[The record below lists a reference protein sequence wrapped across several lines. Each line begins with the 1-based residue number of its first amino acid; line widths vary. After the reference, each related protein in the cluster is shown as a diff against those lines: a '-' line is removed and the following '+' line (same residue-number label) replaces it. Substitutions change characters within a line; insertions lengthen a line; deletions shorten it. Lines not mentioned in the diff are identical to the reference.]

1 MAISSYNTVTDNFA
15 TLTKIPDEN
24 NGLQKKSEKFCLS
37 VGNEEKYSITH
48 KDITNLIAGD
58 RQSFLKLTLWEFI
71 LDLFPMYHI
80 KEAKETIVEFVTK
93 TEDKVKRFERIK
105 SLAIPEEKWRFSTT
119 TEFTVDENKDIIV
132 SRVFKI
138 NINSKDNHN
147 NAEENTMRSVLSE
160 ERNYNNYKHDIH
172 FDEKAFQSGILK
184 MQFPNDN
191 EKLSVYL
198 KNKIPFENMTID
210 LSALEKD
217 VLVSLKQ
224 CYFKNMTFTGD
235 ISYENLNG
243 PVFENCFFEGCNF
256 ENVSLVGFDKV
267 TCESY
272 DVLCNVKPNNKIP
285 IYGMFKG
292 CFLYQ
297 CEMKDFKIE
306 TSKIYSINQDPQ
318 RGDKKVGAYLFMQS
332 FVYASNL
339 QDGVCKEASVIAS
352 SLLSCNIAKLNGVG
366 MDFIETS
373 FYRKTRGS
381 FRDSNNFYDC
391 DFRYVNMTCKRDG
404 IREDLRDYD
413 PRKYFGESENK
424 LNLDKNLLDVIHDD
438 IFQDMKTHYNINGDI
453 DKHINLNHCC
463 LYGACLGELTG
474 GNPLYDCAIDTYTT
488 RLSGNLAA
496 NTQVKIPVYMYHRG
510 AIAKNDILPFM
521 EKLTEID
528 SRIKDINEHS
538 DKLKNNYKKALANLK
553 CLLVQLH
560 DIMPGD
566 DVRNFELNGETI
578 KYIIDNFLYNTR
590 KDIDNEI
597 DVDKVNFMHKIYNNL
612 YWYRHYD
619 ENGNEKTYRTANP
632 NGNRFYFD
640 FAGLQVLY
648 YDYENKN
655 KPTKEKFLEKQ
666 NLFSTVKKFKAEEKI
681 KQEKYIEKPADVARE
696 IASFFDIE
704 KYVLG
709 VIDDYY
715 NYINEGFTYKMEDL
729 ANLSDARNAQV
740 KRKLDLGENILNLN
754 DNDKKGKDKIQNEI
768 DKIDKKIKK
777 INKTIR
783 VINNE
788 IEGFK
793 LNYEQGNRL
802 NDVILGISRWLK
814 ENQNMVEAIKGIFPE
829 VINKNIENIDK
840 TV

>member
-1 MAISSYNTVTDNFA
+1 MAISSYNTVTDNFS
-15 TLTKIPDEN
+15 TLTKMTDEN
-24 NGLQKKSEKFCLS
+24 NRLQKKSEKFCLS

-48 KDITNLIAGD
+48 KDITNLITGD

-105 SLAIPEEKWRFSTT
+105 YLAIPEEKWRFSAT

-138 NINSKDNHN
+138 NINSKDHHN
-147 NAEENTMRSVLSE
+147 EAEENKIHSVFSEVLSLDI
-160 ERNYNNYKHDIH
+160 YKHDIQ
-172 FDEKAFQSGILK
+172 FDEKALQSGILK

-210 LSALEKD
+210 LSALKKD

-224 CYFKNMTFTGD
+224 CHFKNMTFTGN

-243 PVFENCFFEGCNF
+243 PVFENCFFDSCNF

-272 DVLCNVKPNNKIP
+272 DVLCNVRPNNKIP

-297 CEMKDFKIE
+297 CEMKNFKIE

-318 RGDKKVGAYLFMQS
+318 KGGKKVGAYLFMQS
-332 FVYASNL
+332 FVYESNL
-339 QDGVCKEASVIAS
+339 QDGDCKEASVIAS
-352 SLLSCNIAKLNGVG
+352 GLLSCKIAKLNGAG

-373 FYRKTRGS
+373 FYRNTRDRFS
-381 FRDSNNFYDC
+381 NSNNFYDC
-391 DFRYVNMTCKRDG
+391 NFRDVNMTCKRDG

-413 PRKYFGESENK
+413 PRKYFGKSENK
-424 LNLDKNLLDVIHDD
+424 LNLDKHLLDVIQEN
-438 IFQDMKTHYNINGDI
+438 IFQNMKTHYNINDDI
-453 DKHINLNHCC
+453 DNHLELNNCC

-474 GNPLYDCAIDTYTT
+474 GNPLHDCAINLYT

-496 NTQVKIPVYMYHRG
+496 NTQVKIPVYMSYRG
-510 AIAKNDILPFM
+510 AIAENDILPFM
-521 EKLTEID
+521 KKLTNIY
-528 SRIKDINEHS
+528 SRIEDINEHS
-538 DKLKNNYKKALANLK
+538 DNLKNNYKKALADLQS
-553 CLLVQLH
+553 LLVNLH
-560 DIMPGD
+560 NIMPGD
-566 DVRNFELNGETI
+566 DVKDFQLNDETI
-578 KYIIDNFLYNTR
+578 KYIIDNVLYNR
-590 KDIDNEI
+590 KKDIASEI
-597 DVDKVNFMHKIYNNL
+597 DTNKVSFMQKIYNNL
-612 YWYRHYD
+612 DWYRRFD
-619 ENGNEKTYRTANP
+619 ENGKIKTYRSINP

-640 FAGLQVLY
+640 FNDLQFLY
-648 YDYENKN
+648 YDHERKN
-655 KPTKEKFLEKQ
+655 GHKVEDFVKMQNVFL
-666 NLFSTVKKFKAEEKI
+666 TVKNFKAEEKI
-681 KQEKYIEKPADVARE
+681 NQEQYTEKPADVARE

-704 KYVLG
+704 QYLLG

-715 NYINEGFTYKMEDL
+715 NYINEVFTYKMKDL
-729 ANLSDARNAQV
+729 ANLSDARNTQL
-740 KRKLDLGENILNLN
+740 KIKLDLDGKKINLN
-754 DNDKKGKDKIQNEI
+754 DNDIKGKGKIQNEI
-768 DKIDKKIKK
+768 EEIDEEIKK
-777 INKTIR
+777 IDEAIR
-783 VINNE
+783 VLNNE
-788 IEGFK
+788 IESFK
-793 LNYEQGNRL
+793 LNYEPGNIL
-802 NDVILGISRWLK
+802 NDVIIGISRWLK
-814 ENQNMVEAIKGIFPE
+814 ENKNMVEAIKGIFPE

>member
-1 MAISSYNTVTDNFA
+1 MAISSYNTVTDNFS
-15 TLTKIPDEN
+15 TLTKMTDEN
-24 NGLQKKSEKFCLS
+24 NRLQKKSEKFCLS

-48 KDITNLIAGD
+48 KDITNLITGD

-105 SLAIPEEKWRFSTT
+105 YLAIPEEKWRFSAT

-138 NINSKDNHN
+138 NINSKDHHN
-147 NAEENTMRSVLSE
+147 EAEENKIHSVFSEVLSLDI
-160 ERNYNNYKHDIH
+160 YKHDIQ
-172 FDEKAFQSGILK
+172 FDEKALQSGILK

-210 LSALEKD
+210 LSALKKD

-224 CYFKNMTFTGD
+224 CHFKNMTFTGN

-243 PVFENCFFEGCNF
+243 PVFENCFFDSCNF

-272 DVLCNVKPNNKIP
+272 DVLCNVRPNNKIP

-292 CFLYQ
+292 GFLYQ
-297 CEMKDFKIE
+297 CEMKNFKIE

-318 RGDKKVGAYLFMQS
+318 KGGKKVGAYLFMQS
-332 FVYASNL
+332 FVYESNL
-339 QDGVCKEASVIAS
+339 QDGDCKEASVIAS
-352 SLLSCNIAKLNGVG
+352 GLLSCKIAKLNGAG

-373 FYRKTRGS
+373 FYRNTRDRFS
-381 FRDSNNFYDC
+381 NSNNFYDC
-391 DFRYVNMTCKRDG
+391 NFRDVNMTCKRDG

-413 PRKYFGESENK
+413 PRKYFGKSENK
-424 LNLDKNLLDVIHDD
+424 LNLDKHLLDVIQEN
-438 IFQDMKTHYNINGDI
+438 IFQNMKTHYNINDDI
-453 DKHINLNHCC
+453 DNHLELNNCC

-474 GNPLYDCAIDTYTT
+474 GNPLHDCAINLYT

-496 NTQVKIPVYMYHRG
+496 NTQVKIPVYMSYRG
-510 AIAKNDILPFM
+510 AIAENDILPFM
-521 EKLTEID
+521 KKLTNIY
-528 SRIKDINEHS
+528 SRIEDINEHS
-538 DKLKNNYKKALANLK
+538 DNLKNNYKKALADLQS
-553 CLLVQLH
+553 LLVNLH
-560 DIMPGD
+560 NIMPGD
-566 DVRNFELNGETI
+566 DVKDFQLNDETI
-578 KYIIDNFLYNTR
+578 KYIIDNVLYNR
-590 KDIDNEI
+590 KKDIASEI
-597 DVDKVNFMHKIYNNL
+597 DTNKVNFMQKIYNNL
-612 YWYRHYD
+612 DWYRRFD
-619 ENGNEKTYRTANP
+619 ENGKIKTYRSINP

-640 FAGLQVLY
+640 FNDLQFLY
-648 YDYENKN
+648 YDHERKN
-655 KPTKEKFLEKQ
+655 GHKVEDFVKMQNVFL
-666 NLFSTVKKFKAEEKI
+666 TVKNFKAEEKI
-681 KQEKYIEKPADVARE
+681 NQEQYTEKPADVARE

-704 KYVLG
+704 QYLLG

-715 NYINEGFTYKMEDL
+715 NYINEVFTYKMKDL
-729 ANLSDARNAQV
+729 ANLSDARNTQL
-740 KRKLDLGENILNLN
+740 KIKLDLDGKKINLN
-754 DNDKKGKDKIQNEI
+754 DNDIKGKGKIQNEI
-768 DKIDKKIKK
+768 EEIDEEIKK
-777 INKTIR
+777 IDEAIR
-783 VINNE
+783 VLNNE
-788 IEGFK
+788 IESFK
-793 LNYEQGNRL
+793 LNYEPGNIL
-802 NDVILGISRWLK
+802 NDVITGISRWLK
-814 ENQNMVEAIKGIFPE
+814 ENKNMVEAIKGIFPE

>member
-105 SLAIPEEKWRFSTT
+105 YLAMPEEKWRFSTT

-160 ERNYNNYKHDIH
+160 ERNYNSYKHDIH

-198 KNKIPFENMTID
+198 KNKIPFENMIID
-210 LSALEKD
+210 LSVLKKD

-224 CYFKNMTFTGD
+224 CCFKNMTFTGN

-272 DVLCNVKPNNKIP
+272 DVLCKVRPNNKIP

-297 CEMKDFKIE
+297 CEMKNFKIE

-318 RGDKKVGAYLFMQS
+318 KGGKKVGAYLFMQS
-332 FVYASNL
+332 FVYESNL
-339 QDGVCKEASVIAS
+339 QDGDCKEASVIAS
-352 SLLSCNIAKLNGVG
+352 GLLSCKIAKLNGVG

-373 FYRKTRGS
+373 FYRKTRG
-381 FRDSNNFYDC
+381 RCRNSNNFYDC

-413 PRKYFGESENK
+413 PRKYFGKSENK
-424 LNLDKNLLDVIHDD
+424 LNLDKHLLDVIQEN
-438 IFQDMKTHYNINGDI
+438 IFQNMKTHYNINDDI
-453 DKHINLNHCC
+453 DNHLKLNNCC
-463 LYGACLGELTG
+463 LYAACLGELTG
-474 GNPLYDCAIDTYTT
+474 GNPLHDCEIDTYTT

-496 NTQVKIPVYMYHRG
+496 NTQVKIPVYMSYRG
-510 AIAKNDILPFM
+510 AIAENDILPFM
-521 EKLTEID
+521 KKLTEID

-538 DKLKNNYKKALANLK
+538 DNLKNNYKKALADLQS
-553 CLLVQLH
+553 LLVNLH
-560 DIMPGD
+560 NIMPGD
-566 DVRNFELNGETI
+566 DVKDFQLNDETI
-578 KYIIDNFLYNTR
+578 KYIIDNVLYNR
-590 KDIDNEI
+590 KKDIANEI
-597 DVDKVNFMHKIYNNL
+597 DIDKVNFMHNIYNNL
-612 YWYRHYD
+612 DWYRRYD
-619 ENGNEKTYRTANP
+619 ENGKIKTYRSINP

-640 FAGLQVLY
+640 FNDLQFLY
-648 YDYENKN
+648 YDHEKKN
-655 KPTKEKFLEKQ
+655 GPKVEDFVKMQNVFLTVKNFKAKEKI
-666 NLFSTVKKFKAEEKI
+666 N
-681 KQEKYIEKPADVARE
+681 QEKYIEKPANVAHE

-704 KYVLG
+704 QYLLG
-709 VIDDYY
+709 VIDRNN
-715 NYINEGFTYKMEDL
+715 NYINESFTYKLLDL
-729 ANLSDARNAQV
+729 ANLSGARNAQLE
-740 KRKLDLGENILNLN
+740 RKIYFDEKMLELN
-754 DNDKKGKDKIQNEI
+754 DNDEKGKVKIENDIKKI
-768 DKIDKKIKK
+768 DKIIEEIDNKILDLSSETERFK
-777 INKTIR
+777 INFQQENT
-783 VINNE
+783 
-788 IEGFK
+788 
-793 LNYEQGNRL
+793 L
-802 NDVILGISRWLK
+802 NDVVQGISRWLK
-814 ENQNMVEAIKGIFPE
+814 ENHLMVEAIK
-829 VINKNIENIDK
+829 K
-840 TV
+840 TDTE

>member
-105 SLAIPEEKWRFSTT
+105 YLAMPEEKWRFSTT

-160 ERNYNNYKHDIH
+160 ERNYNSYKHDIH

-210 LSALEKD
+210 LSALKKD

-224 CYFKNMTFTGD
+224 CHFKNMTFTGN

-243 PVFENCFFEGCNF
+243 PVFENCFFESCNF

-272 DVLCNVKPNNKIP
+272 DVLCNVRPNNKIP

-297 CEMKDFKIE
+297 CEMKNFKIE

-318 RGDKKVGAYLFMQS
+318 KGGKKVGAYLFMQS
-332 FVYASNL
+332 FVYESNL
-339 QDGVCKEASVIAS
+339 QDGDCKEASVIAS
-352 SLLSCNIAKLNGVG
+352 GLLSCKIAKLNGVG

-373 FYRKTRGS
+373 FYRKTRG
-381 FRDSNNFYDC
+381 RCRNSNNFYDC

-413 PRKYFGESENK
+413 PRKYFAKSENK
-424 LNLDKNLLDVIHDD
+424 LNLDKHLLDVIQEN
-438 IFQDMKTHYNINGDI
+438 IFQNMKTHYNINDDI
-453 DKHINLNHCC
+453 DNHLKLNNCC
-463 LYGACLGELTG
+463 LYAACLGELTG
-474 GNPLYDCAIDTYTT
+474 GNPLHDCEIDTYTT

-496 NTQVKIPVYMYHRG
+496 NTQVKIPVYMSYRG
-510 AIAKNDILPFM
+510 AIAENDILPFM
-521 EKLTEID
+521 KKLTEID

-538 DKLKNNYKKALANLK
+538 DNLKNNYKKALADLQS
-553 CLLVQLH
+553 LLVNLH
-560 DIMPGD
+560 NIMPGD
-566 DVRNFELNGETI
+566 DVKDFQLNDETI
-578 KYIIDNFLYNTR
+578 KYIIDNVLYNR
-590 KDIDNEI
+590 KKDIANEI
-597 DVDKVNFMHKIYNNL
+597 DIDKVNFMHNIYNNL
-612 YWYRHYD
+612 DWYRRYD
-619 ENGNEKTYRTANP
+619 ENGKIKTYRSINP

-640 FAGLQVLY
+640 FNDLQFLY
-648 YDYENKN
+648 YDHEKKN
-655 KPTKEKFLEKQ
+655 GPKVEDFVKMQNVFL
-666 NLFSTVKKFKAEEKI
+666 TVKNFKAEEKI
-681 KQEKYIEKPADVARE
+681 NQEKYTEKPADVARE

-704 KYVLG
+704 QYLLG
-709 VIDDYY
+709 VIDRNG
-715 NYINEGFTYKMEDL
+715 NYITENFTAKMKM
-729 ANLSDARNAQV
+729 LSKLTVERNAQLE
-740 KRKLDLGENILNLN
+740 RKIYFDEKMLELN
-754 DNDKKGKDKIQNEI
+754 DNDEKGKVKIENDIEKI
-768 DKIDKKIKK
+768 DKIIEEIDNKILDLSSETERFK
-777 INKTIR
+777 INFQQKNI
-783 VINNE
+783 
-788 IEGFK
+788 
-793 LNYEQGNRL
+793 L
-802 NDVILGISRWLK
+802 NDVVQGISRWLK
-814 ENQNMVEAIKGIFPE
+814 ENHLMVEAIK
-829 VINKNIENIDK
+829 K
-840 TV
+840 TDTE

>member
-1 MAISSYNTVTDNFA
+1 MIMAISSYNTVTDNFA

-105 SLAIPEEKWRFSTT
+105 YLAMPEEKWRFSTT

-160 ERNYNNYKHDIH
+160 ERNYNSYKHDIH

-198 KNKIPFENMTID
+198 KNKIPFENMIID
-210 LSALEKD
+210 LSVLKKD

-224 CYFKNMTFTGD
+224 CCFKNMTFTGN

-243 PVFENCFFEGCNF
+243 PVFENCFFESCNF

-272 DVLCNVKPNNKIP
+272 DVLCNVRPNNKIP

-297 CEMKDFKIE
+297 CEMKNFKIE

-318 RGDKKVGAYLFMQS
+318 KGGKKVGAYLFMQS
-332 FVYASNL
+332 FVYESNL
-339 QDGVCKEASVIAS
+339 QDGDCKEASVIAS
-352 SLLSCNIAKLNGVG
+352 GLLSCKIAKLNGVG

-373 FYRKTRGS
+373 FYRKTRG
-381 FRDSNNFYDC
+381 RCRNSNNFYDC
-391 DFRYVNMTCKRDG
+391 DFRYINMTCKRDG

-413 PRKYFGESENK
+413 PRKYFAKSENK
-424 LNLDKNLLDVIHDD
+424 LNLDKHLLDVIQEN
-438 IFQDMKTHYNINGDI
+438 IFQNMKTHYNINDDI
-453 DKHINLNHCC
+453 DNHLKLNNCC
-463 LYGACLGELTG
+463 LYAACLGELTG
-474 GNPLYDCAIDTYTT
+474 GNPLHDCEIDTYTT

-496 NTQVKIPVYMYHRG
+496 NTQVKIPVYMSYRG
-510 AIAKNDILPFM
+510 AIAENDILPFM
-521 EKLTEID
+521 KKLTEID

-538 DKLKNNYKKALANLK
+538 DNLKNNYKKALADLQS
-553 CLLVQLH
+553 LLVNLH
-560 DIMPGD
+560 NIMPGD
-566 DVRNFELNGETI
+566 DVKDFQLNDETI
-578 KYIIDNFLYNTR
+578 KYIIDNVLYNR
-590 KDIDNEI
+590 KKDIANEI
-597 DVDKVNFMHKIYNNL
+597 DIDKVNFMHNIYNNL
-612 YWYRHYD
+612 DWYRRYD
-619 ENGNEKTYRTANP
+619 ENGKIKTYRSINP

-640 FAGLQVLY
+640 FNDLQFLY
-648 YDYENKN
+648 YDHERKN
-655 KPTKEKFLEKQ
+655 GHKVEDFVKMQNVFL
-666 NLFSTVKKFKAEEKI
+666 TVKNFKAEEKI
-681 KQEKYIEKPADVARE
+681 NQEKYTEKPADVARE

-704 KYVLG
+704 QYLLG
-709 VIDDYY
+709 VIDRNG
-715 NYINEGFTYKMEDL
+715 NYITENFTAKMKM
-729 ANLSDARNAQV
+729 LSKLTVERNAQLE
-740 KRKLDLGENILNLN
+740 RKIYFDEKMLELN
-754 DNDKKGKDKIQNEI
+754 DNDEKGKVKIENDIEKI
-768 DKIDKKIKK
+768 DKIIEEIDNKILDLSSETERFK
-777 INKTIR
+777 INFQQKNI
-783 VINNE
+783 
-788 IEGFK
+788 
-793 LNYEQGNRL
+793 L
-802 NDVILGISRWLK
+802 NDVVQGISRWLK
-814 ENQNMVEAIKGIFPE
+814 ENHLMVEAIK
-829 VINKNIENIDK
+829 K
-840 TV
+840 TDTE

>member
-1 MAISSYNTVTDNFA
+1 MAISSYSTVTDKFA
-15 TLTKIPDEN
+15 NLTKMPDEN

-37 VGNEEKYSITH
+37 VGNKEKYSITH

-147 NAEENTMRSVLSE
+147 NAEENTMLSVLSE
-160 ERNYNNYKHDIH
+160 EHNYNSYKHDIH

-198 KNKIPFENMTID
+198 KNKIPFENMIID
-210 LSALEKD
+210 LSALKKD

-224 CYFKNMTFTGD
+224 CCFKKMTFTGN

-272 DVLCNVKPNNKIP
+272 DVLCKVKPNNKIP

-297 CEMKDFKIE
+297 CEMKNFKIE

-352 SLLSCNIAKLNGVG
+352 SLLSCNIAELNGVG

-373 FYRKTRGS
+373 FYRKTRGG

-424 LNLDKNLLDVIHDD
+424 LNLDKALLNFIHDD
-438 IFQDMKTHYNINGDI
+438 IFQNIKTHYNIKYDI

-474 GNPLYDCAIDTYTT
+474 GNPLYDCAIDIYTT

-496 NTQVKIPVYMYHRG
+496 NTQVKIPVYMYNKG
-510 AIAKNDILPFM
+510 AIAKNDMLPFM
-521 EKLTEID
+521 EKVTNIY
-528 SRIKDINEHS
+528 SRIEGIYEHS
-538 DKLKNNYKKALANLK
+538 NNMKNNYKKALADLRNL
-553 CLLVQLH
+553 LDNLH
-560 DIMPGD
+560 KIMPGD
-566 DVRNFELNGETI
+566 DVKYFQLNDETI
-578 KYIIDNFLYNTR
+578 KYIIDNVLYNR
-590 KDIDNEI
+590 KKDIASEI
-597 DVDKVNFMHKIYNNL
+597 DTDKVNFMQKIYNNL
-612 YWYRHYD
+612 DWYRHYD
-619 ENGNEKTYRTANP
+619 ENGKIKTYRSINP
-632 NGNRFYFD
+632 NGNRFHFD
-640 FAGLQVLY
+640 FNDLQFLY
-648 YDYENKN
+648 YDH
-655 KPTKEKFLEKQ
+655 EKTNGPKVEDFVKMQNVFL
-666 NLFSTVKKFKAEEKI
+666 TVKNFKAEEKI
-681 KQEKYIEKPADVARE
+681 NQEKYIEKPANVAHE

-704 KYVLG
+704 QYLLG
-709 VIDDYY
+709 VIDRNN
-715 NYINEGFTYKMEDL
+715 NYINENFTYKLQDL
-729 ANLSDARNAQV
+729 ANLSGARDAQLE
-740 KRKLDLGENILNLN
+740 RKVYFDIKMLNLN
-754 DNDKKGKDKIQNEI
+754 DNDEKEKVKIENDI
-768 DKIDKKIKK
+768 KKIDKKIEEIDNAIWDLSSETERFK
-777 INKTIR
+777 IKFQQ
-783 VINNE
+783 E
-788 IEGFK
+788 
-793 LNYEQGNRL
+793 NRL

-814 ENQNMVEAIKGIFPE
+814 ENQVMVETIK
-829 VINKNIENIDK
+829 KID
-840 TV
+840 TE

>member
-1 MAISSYNTVTDNFA
+1 M
-15 TLTKIPDEN
+15 
-24 NGLQKKSEKFCLS
+24 S

-48 KDITNLIAGD
+48 KDITNLITGD

-105 SLAIPEEKWRFSTT
+105 YLAIPEEKWRFSAT

-138 NINSKDNHN
+138 NINSKDHHN
-147 NAEENTMRSVLSE
+147 EAEENKIHSVFSEVLSLDI
-160 ERNYNNYKHDIH
+160 YKHDIQ
-172 FDEKAFQSGILK
+172 FDEKALQSGILK

-210 LSALEKD
+210 LSALKKD

-224 CYFKNMTFTGD
+224 CHFKNMTFTGN

-243 PVFENCFFEGCNF
+243 PVFENCFFDSCNF

-272 DVLCNVKPNNKIP
+272 DVLCNVRPNNKIP

-297 CEMKDFKIE
+297 CEMKNFKIE

-318 RGDKKVGAYLFMQS
+318 KGGKKVGAYLFMQS
-332 FVYASNL
+332 FVYESNL
-339 QDGVCKEASVIAS
+339 QDGDCKEASVIAS
-352 SLLSCNIAKLNGVG
+352 GLLSCKIAKLNGAG

-373 FYRKTRGS
+373 FYRNTRDRFS
-381 FRDSNNFYDC
+381 NSNNFYDC
-391 DFRYVNMTCKRDG
+391 NFRDVNMTCKRDG

-413 PRKYFGESENK
+413 PRKYFGKSENK
-424 LNLDKNLLDVIHDD
+424 LNLDKHLLDVIQEN
-438 IFQDMKTHYNINGDI
+438 IFQNMKTHYNINDDI
-453 DKHINLNHCC
+453 DNHLELNNCC

-474 GNPLYDCAIDTYTT
+474 GNPLHDCAINLYT

-496 NTQVKIPVYMYHRG
+496 NTQVKIPVYMSYRE
-510 AIAKNDILPFM
+510 AIAENDILPFM
-521 EKLTEID
+521 KKLTNIY
-528 SRIKDINEHS
+528 SRIEDINEHS
-538 DKLKNNYKKALANLK
+538 DNLKNNYKKALADLQS
-553 CLLVQLH
+553 LLVNLH
-560 DIMPGD
+560 NIMPGD
-566 DVRNFELNGETI
+566 DVKDFQLNDETI
-578 KYIIDNFLYNTR
+578 KYIIDNVLYNR
-590 KDIDNEI
+590 KKDIASEI
-597 DVDKVNFMHKIYNNL
+597 DTNKVNFMQKIYNNL
-612 YWYRHYD
+612 DWYRRFD
-619 ENGNEKTYRTANP
+619 ENGKIKTYRSINP

-640 FAGLQVLY
+640 FNDLQFLY
-648 YDYENKN
+648 YDHERKN
-655 KPTKEKFLEKQ
+655 GHKVEDFVKMQNVFL
-666 NLFSTVKKFKAEEKI
+666 TVKNFKAEEKI
-681 KQEKYIEKPADVARE
+681 NQEQYTEKPADVARE

-704 KYVLG
+704 QYLLG

-715 NYINEGFTYKMEDL
+715 NYINEVFTYKMKDL
-729 ANLSDARNAQV
+729 ANLSDARNTQL
-740 KRKLDLGENILNLN
+740 KIKLDLDGKKINLN
-754 DNDKKGKDKIQNEI
+754 DNDIKGKGKIQNEI
-768 DKIDKKIKK
+768 EEIDEEIKK
-777 INKTIR
+777 IDEAIR
-783 VINNE
+783 VLNNE
-788 IEGFK
+788 IESFK
-793 LNYEQGNRL
+793 LNYEPGNIL
-802 NDVILGISRWLK
+802 NDVITGISRWLK
-814 ENQNMVEAIKGIFPE
+814 ENKNMVEAIKGIFPE

>member
-1 MAISSYNTVTDNFA
+1 M
-15 TLTKIPDEN
+15 
-24 NGLQKKSEKFCLS
+24 S

-105 SLAIPEEKWRFSTT
+105 YLAMPEEKWRFSTT

-160 ERNYNNYKHDIH
+160 ERNYNSYKHDIH

-210 LSALEKD
+210 LSALKKD

-224 CYFKNMTFTGD
+224 CHFKNMTFTGN

-243 PVFENCFFEGCNF
+243 PVFENCFFESCNF

-272 DVLCNVKPNNKIP
+272 DVLCNVRPNNKIP

-297 CEMKDFKIE
+297 CEMKNFKIE

-318 RGDKKVGAYLFMQS
+318 KGGKKVGAYLFMQS
-332 FVYASNL
+332 FVYESNL
-339 QDGVCKEASVIAS
+339 QDGDCKEASVIAS
-352 SLLSCNIAKLNGVG
+352 GLLSCKIAKLNGVG

-373 FYRKTRGS
+373 FYRKTRG
-381 FRDSNNFYDC
+381 RCRNSNNFYDC

-413 PRKYFGESENK
+413 PRKYFAKSENK
-424 LNLDKNLLDVIHDD
+424 LNLDKHLLDVIQEN
-438 IFQDMKTHYNINGDI
+438 IFQNMKTHYNINDDI
-453 DKHINLNHCC
+453 DNHLKLNNCC
-463 LYGACLGELTG
+463 LYAACLGELTG
-474 GNPLYDCAIDTYTT
+474 GNPLHDCEIDTYTT

-496 NTQVKIPVYMYHRG
+496 NTQVKIPVYMSYRG
-510 AIAKNDILPFM
+510 AIAENDILPFM
-521 EKLTEID
+521 KKLTEID

-538 DKLKNNYKKALANLK
+538 DNLKNNYKKALADLQF
-553 CLLVQLH
+553 LLVNLH
-560 DIMPGD
+560 NIMPGD
-566 DVRNFELNGETI
+566 DVKDFQLNDETI
-578 KYIIDNFLYNTR
+578 KYIIDNVLYNR
-590 KDIDNEI
+590 KKDIANEI
-597 DVDKVNFMHKIYNNL
+597 DIDKVNFMHNIYNNL
-612 YWYRHYD
+612 DWYRRYD
-619 ENGNEKTYRTANP
+619 ENGKIKTYRSINP

-640 FAGLQVLY
+640 FNDLQFLY
-648 YDYENKN
+648 YDHEKKN
-655 KPTKEKFLEKQ
+655 GPKVEDFVKMQNVFL
-666 NLFSTVKKFKAEEKI
+666 TVKNFKAEEKI
-681 KQEKYIEKPADVARE
+681 NQEKYTEKPADVARE

-704 KYVLG
+704 QYLLG
-709 VIDDYY
+709 VIDRNG
-715 NYINEGFTYKMEDL
+715 NYITENFTAKMKM
-729 ANLSDARNAQV
+729 LSKLTVERNAQLE
-740 KRKLDLGENILNLN
+740 RKIYFDEKMLELN
-754 DNDKKGKDKIQNEI
+754 DNDEKGKVKIENDIEKI
-768 DKIDKKIKK
+768 DKIIEEIDNKILDLSSETERFK
-777 INKTIR
+777 INFQQKNI
-783 VINNE
+783 
-788 IEGFK
+788 
-793 LNYEQGNRL
+793 L
-802 NDVILGISRWLK
+802 NDVVQGISRWLK
-814 ENQNMVEAIKGIFPE
+814 ENHLMVEAIK
-829 VINKNIENIDK
+829 K
-840 TV
+840 TDTE

>member
-1 MAISSYNTVTDNFA
+1 M
-15 TLTKIPDEN
+15 
-24 NGLQKKSEKFCLS
+24 S

-80 KEAKETIVEFVTK
+80 KEAKERIVEFVTK
-93 TEDKVKRFERIK
+93 TEDKVKRFEIIK

-160 ERNYNNYKHDIH
+160 ERNYNIYKHDIH

-297 CEMKDFKIE
+297 CKMKNFKIE
-306 TSKIYSINQDPQ
+306 TSKIYSIDQDPQ

-352 SLLSCNIAKLNGVG
+352 SLLSCNIAKLDGFG

-381 FRDSNNFYDC
+381 FRDSNNFFDC
-391 DFRYVNMTCKRDG
+391 NFRYINMTCKRDG

-438 IFQDMKTHYNINGDI
+438 IFKDMKTHYNINDDI
-453 DKHINLNHCC
+453 DKHINFNHCC

-474 GNPLYDCAIDTYTT
+474 GNPLYDCAIDTHTT

-496 NTQVKIPVYMYHRG
+496 NTQVKIPVYMCHRG
-510 AIAKNDILPFM
+510 AIAEKDILPFM

-590 KDIDNEI
+590 KDIDNAI

-612 YWYRHYD
+612 YWYRHFD

-655 KPTKEKFLEKQ
+655 KPTKERFLEKQ
-666 NLFSTVKKFKAEEKI
+666 NLFSTVKNFKAEEKI
-681 KQEKYIEKPADVARE
+681 NQEKYIEKPADVARE
-696 IASFFDIE
+696 IASFTNIE
-704 KYVLG
+704 QYVLG
-709 VIDDYY
+709 VIEDYN

-740 KRKLDLGENILNLN
+740 KRKLYLGEKILNLN
-754 DNDKKGKDKIQNEI
+754 DDDKKGKDKIQNEI
-768 DKIDKKIKK
+768 GEIDKKIKE

-783 VINNE
+783 VLNNE

-802 NDVILGISRWLK
+802 NDVILGMSRWLK
-814 ENQNMVEAIKGIFPE
+814 ENQNMVEAIK
-829 VINKNIENIDK
+829 KID
-840 TV
+840 TE

>member
-105 SLAIPEEKWRFSTT
+105 YLAMPEEKWRFSTT

-160 ERNYNNYKHDIH
+160 ERNYNSYKHDIH

-210 LSALEKD
+210 LSALKKD

-224 CYFKNMTFTGD
+224 CHFKNMTFTGN

-243 PVFENCFFEGCNF
+243 PVFENCFFESCNF

-272 DVLCNVKPNNKIP
+272 DVLCNVRPNNKIP

-297 CEMKDFKIE
+297 CEMKNFKIE

-318 RGDKKVGAYLFMQS
+318 KGGKKVGAYLFMQS
-332 FVYASNL
+332 FVYESNL
-339 QDGVCKEASVIAS
+339 QDGDCKEASVIAS
-352 SLLSCNIAKLNGVG
+352 GLLSCKIAKLNGVG

-373 FYRKTRGS
+373 FYRKTRG
-381 FRDSNNFYDC
+381 RCRNSNNFYDC

-413 PRKYFGESENK
+413 PRKYFAKSENK
-424 LNLDKNLLDVIHDD
+424 LNLDKHLLDVIQEN
-438 IFQDMKTHYNINGDI
+438 IFQNMKTHYNINDDI
-453 DKHINLNHCC
+453 DNHLKLNNCC
-463 LYGACLGELTG
+463 LYAACLGELTG
-474 GNPLYDCAIDTYTT
+474 GNPLHDCEIDTYTT

-496 NTQVKIPVYMYHRG
+496 NTQVKIPVYMSYRG
-510 AIAKNDILPFM
+510 AIAENDILPFM
-521 EKLTEID
+521 KKLTEID

-538 DKLKNNYKKALANLK
+538 DNLKNNYKKALADLQF
-553 CLLVQLH
+553 LLVNLH
-560 DIMPGD
+560 NIMPGD
-566 DVRNFELNGETI
+566 DVKDFQLNDETI
-578 KYIIDNFLYNTR
+578 KYIIDNVLYNR
-590 KDIDNEI
+590 KKDIANEI
-597 DVDKVNFMHKIYNNL
+597 DIDKVNFMHNIYNNL
-612 YWYRHYD
+612 DWYRRYD
-619 ENGNEKTYRTANP
+619 ENGKIKTYRSINP

-640 FAGLQVLY
+640 FNDLQFLY
-648 YDYENKN
+648 YDHEKKN
-655 KPTKEKFLEKQ
+655 GPKVEDFVKMQNVFL
-666 NLFSTVKKFKAEEKI
+666 TVKNFKAEEKI
-681 KQEKYIEKPADVARE
+681 NQEKYTEKPADVARE

-704 KYVLG
+704 QYLLG
-709 VIDDYY
+709 GIDRNG
-715 NYINEGFTYKMEDL
+715 NYITENFTAKMKM
-729 ANLSDARNAQV
+729 LSKLTVERNAQLE
-740 KRKLDLGENILNLN
+740 RKIYFDEKMLELN
-754 DNDKKGKDKIQNEI
+754 DNDEKGKVKIENDIEKI
-768 DKIDKKIKK
+768 DKIIEEIDNKILDLSSETERFK
-777 INKTIR
+777 INFQQKNI
-783 VINNE
+783 
-788 IEGFK
+788 
-793 LNYEQGNRL
+793 L
-802 NDVILGISRWLK
+802 NDVVQGISRWLK
-814 ENQNMVEAIKGIFPE
+814 ENHLMVEAIK
-829 VINKNIENIDK
+829 K
-840 TV
+840 TDTE

>member
-1 MAISSYNTVTDNFA
+1 M
-15 TLTKIPDEN
+15 
-24 NGLQKKSEKFCLS
+24 S

-105 SLAIPEEKWRFSTT
+105 YLAMPEEKWRFSTT

-160 ERNYNNYKHDIH
+160 ERNYNSYKHDIH

-198 KNKIPFENMTID
+198 KNKIPFENMIID
-210 LSALEKD
+210 LSVLKKD

-224 CYFKNMTFTGD
+224 CCFKNMTFTGN

-272 DVLCNVKPNNKIP
+272 DVLCKVRPNNKIP

-297 CEMKDFKIE
+297 CEMKNFKIE

-318 RGDKKVGAYLFMQS
+318 KGGKKVGAYLFMQS
-332 FVYASNL
+332 FVYESNL
-339 QDGVCKEASVIAS
+339 QDGDCKEASVIAS
-352 SLLSCNIAKLNGVG
+352 GLLSCKIAKLNGVG

-373 FYRKTRGS
+373 FYRKTRG
-381 FRDSNNFYDC
+381 RCRNSNNFYDC

-413 PRKYFGESENK
+413 PRKYFGKSENK
-424 LNLDKNLLDVIHDD
+424 LNLDKHLLDVIQEN
-438 IFQDMKTHYNINGDI
+438 IFQNMKTHYNINDDI
-453 DKHINLNHCC
+453 DNHLKLNNCC
-463 LYGACLGELTG
+463 LYAACLGELTG
-474 GNPLYDCAIDTYTT
+474 GNPLHDCEIDTYTT

-496 NTQVKIPVYMYHRG
+496 NTQVKIPVYMSYRG
-510 AIAKNDILPFM
+510 AIAENDILPFM
-521 EKLTEID
+521 KKLTEID

-538 DKLKNNYKKALANLK
+538 DNLKNNYKKELADLQS
-553 CLLVQLH
+553 LLVNLH
-560 DIMPGD
+560 NIMPGD
-566 DVRNFELNGETI
+566 DVKDFQLNDETI
-578 KYIIDNFLYNTR
+578 KYIIDNVLYNR
-590 KDIDNEI
+590 KKDIANEI
-597 DVDKVNFMHKIYNNL
+597 DIDKVNFMHNIYNNL
-612 YWYRHYD
+612 DWYRRYD
-619 ENGNEKTYRTANP
+619 ENGKIKTYRSINP

-640 FAGLQVLY
+640 FNDLQFLY
-648 YDYENKN
+648 YDHEKKN
-655 KPTKEKFLEKQ
+655 GPKVEDFVKMQNVFLTVKNFKAKEKI
-666 NLFSTVKKFKAEEKI
+666 N
-681 KQEKYIEKPADVARE
+681 QEKYIEKPANVAHE

-704 KYVLG
+704 QYLLG
-709 VIDDYY
+709 VIDRNN
-715 NYINEGFTYKMEDL
+715 NYINESFTYKLLDL
-729 ANLSDARNAQV
+729 ANLSGARNAQLE
-740 KRKLDLGENILNLN
+740 RKIYFDEKMLELN
-754 DNDKKGKDKIQNEI
+754 DNDEKGKVKIENDIKKI
-768 DKIDKKIKK
+768 DKIIEEIDNKILDLSSETERFK
-777 INKTIR
+777 INFQQENT
-783 VINNE
+783 
-788 IEGFK
+788 
-793 LNYEQGNRL
+793 L
-802 NDVILGISRWLK
+802 NDVVQGISRWLK
-814 ENQNMVEAIKGIFPE
+814 ENHLMVEAIK
-829 VINKNIENIDK
+829 K
-840 TV
+840 TDTE

>member
-1 MAISSYNTVTDNFA
+1 M
-15 TLTKIPDEN
+15 
-24 NGLQKKSEKFCLS
+24 S

-80 KEAKETIVEFVTK
+80 KEAKETIAEFVTK

-105 SLAIPEEKWRFSTT
+105 YLAIPEEKWRFSTT

-138 NINSKDNHN
+138 NVNSKDNHN

-160 ERNYNNYKHDIH
+160 ERNYNSYKHDIH

-198 KNKIPFENMTID
+198 KNKIPFENMIID
-210 LSALEKD
+210 LSALKKD

-224 CYFKNMTFTGD
+224 CCFKKMTFTGN

-297 CEMKDFKIE
+297 CEMKNFKIE

-373 FYRKTRGS
+373 FYRKTRGG

-424 LNLDKNLLDVIHDD
+424 NKLNLDKALLNFIHDD
-438 IFQDMKTHYNINGDI
+438 IFQNIKTHYNIKDDI
-453 DKHINLNHCC
+453 DKHLNLNHCC
-463 LYGACLGELTG
+463 LYAACLGELTG
-474 GNPLYDCAIDTYTT
+474 GNPLYNCAIDTHTT
-488 RLSGNLAA
+488 ILSGNLAA
-496 NTQVKIPVYMYHRG
+496 NTQVKIPVYMYNKG
-510 AIAKNDILPFM
+510 AIAENDILPFM
-521 EKLTEID
+521 KNVTNIY
-528 SRIKDINEHS
+528 SRIEGINEHS
-538 DKLKNNYKKALANLK
+538 NNIKNNYKKALADLRNL
-553 CLLVQLH
+553 LDNLH
-560 DIMPGD
+560 KIMPGD
-566 DVRNFELNGETI
+566 DVKDFQLNDETI
-578 KYIIDNFLYNTR
+578 KYIIDNVLYNR
-590 KDIDNEI
+590 KKDIASEI
-597 DVDKVNFMHKIYNNL
+597 DTDKVNFMQKIYNNL
-612 YWYRHYD
+612 DWYRRYD
-619 ENGNEKTYRTANP
+619 ENGKIKTYRSINP

-640 FAGLQVLY
+640 FNDLQFLY
-648 YDYENKN
+648 YDHEKKN
-655 KPTKEKFLEKQ
+655 GPKLEDFVKMQNVFL
-666 NLFSTVKKFKAEEKI
+666 TVKNFKAEEKI
-681 KQEKYIEKPADVARE
+681 NQEKYIEKPANVAHE

-704 KYVLG
+704 QYLLG
-709 VIDDYY
+709 GIDRNN
-715 NYINEGFTYKMEDL
+715 NYINENFTYKLLDL
-729 ANLSDARNAQV
+729 ANLSGARDAQLE
-740 KRKLDLGENILNLN
+740 RKVYFDIKMLKLN
-754 DNDKKGKDKIQNEI
+754 DNDEKEKVKIGNDI
-768 DKIDKKIKK
+768 KKIDKKIKEIDNAIWDLSSETERFK
-777 INKTIR
+777 IKFQQ
-783 VINNE
+783 E
-788 IEGFK
+788 
-793 LNYEQGNRL
+793 NRL

-814 ENQNMVEAIKGIFPE
+814 ENQVMVETIK
-829 VINKNIENIDK
+829 KID
-840 TV
+840 TE

>member
-1 MAISSYNTVTDNFA
+1 MIMAISSYNTVTDNFA

-105 SLAIPEEKWRFSTT
+105 YLAMPEEKWRFSTT

-160 ERNYNNYKHDIH
+160 ERNYNSYKHDIH

-198 KNKIPFENMTID
+198 KNKIPFENMIID
-210 LSALEKD
+210 LSVLKKD

-224 CYFKNMTFTGD
+224 CCFKNMTFTGN

-243 PVFENCFFEGCNF
+243 PVFENCFFESCNF

-272 DVLCNVKPNNKIP
+272 DVLCNVRPNNKIP

-297 CEMKDFKIE
+297 CEMKNFKIE

-318 RGDKKVGAYLFMQS
+318 KGGKKVGAYLFMQS
-332 FVYASNL
+332 FVYESNL
-339 QDGVCKEASVIAS
+339 QDGDCKEASVIAS
-352 SLLSCNIAKLNGVG
+352 GLLSCKIAKLNGVG

-373 FYRKTRGS
+373 FYRKTRG
-381 FRDSNNFYDC
+381 RCRNSNNFYDC
-391 DFRYVNMTCKRDG
+391 DFRYINMTCKRDG

-413 PRKYFGESENK
+413 PRKYFAKSENK
-424 LNLDKNLLDVIHDD
+424 LNLDKHLLDVIQEN
-438 IFQDMKTHYNINGDI
+438 IFQNMKTHYNINNDI
-453 DKHINLNHCC
+453 DNHLKLNNCC
-463 LYGACLGELTG
+463 LYAACLGELTG
-474 GNPLYDCAIDTYTT
+474 GNPLHDCEIDTYTT

-496 NTQVKIPVYMYHRG
+496 NTQVKIPVYMSYRG
-510 AIAKNDILPFM
+510 AIAENDILPFM
-521 EKLTEID
+521 KKLTEID

-538 DKLKNNYKKALANLK
+538 DNLKNNYKKALADLQS
-553 CLLVQLH
+553 LLVNLH
-560 DIMPGD
+560 NIMPGD
-566 DVRNFELNGETI
+566 DVKDFQLNDETI
-578 KYIIDNFLYNTR
+578 KYIIDNVLYNR
-590 KDIDNEI
+590 KKDIANEI
-597 DVDKVNFMHKIYNNL
+597 DIDKVNFMHNIYNNL
-612 YWYRHYD
+612 DWYRRYD
-619 ENGNEKTYRTANP
+619 ENGKIKTYRSINP

-640 FAGLQVLY
+640 FNDLQFLY
-648 YDYENKN
+648 YDHEKKN
-655 KPTKEKFLEKQ
+655 GPKVEDFVKMQNVFL
-666 NLFSTVKKFKAEEKI
+666 TVKNFKAEEKI
-681 KQEKYIEKPADVARE
+681 NQEKYTEKPADVARE

-704 KYVLG
+704 QYLLG
-709 VIDDYY
+709 VIDRNG
-715 NYINEGFTYKMEDL
+715 NYITENFTAKMKM
-729 ANLSDARNAQV
+729 LSKLTVERNAQLE
-740 KRKLDLGENILNLN
+740 RKIYFDEKMLELN
-754 DNDKKGKDKIQNEI
+754 DNDEKGKVKIENDIEKI
-768 DKIDKKIKK
+768 DKIIEEIDNKILDLSSETERFK
-777 INKTIR
+777 INFQQKNI
-783 VINNE
+783 
-788 IEGFK
+788 
-793 LNYEQGNRL
+793 L
-802 NDVILGISRWLK
+802 NDVVQGISRWLK
-814 ENQNMVEAIKGIFPE
+814 ENHLMVEAIK
-829 VINKNIENIDK
+829 K
-840 TV
+840 TDTE

>member
-1 MAISSYNTVTDNFA
+1 M
-15 TLTKIPDEN
+15 
-24 NGLQKKSEKFCLS
+24 S

-48 KDITNLIAGD
+48 KDITNLITGD

-105 SLAIPEEKWRFSTT
+105 YLAIPEEKWRFSAT

-138 NINSKDNHN
+138 NINSKDHHN
-147 NAEENTMRSVLSE
+147 EAEENKIHSVFSEVLSLDI
-160 ERNYNNYKHDIH
+160 YKHDIQ
-172 FDEKAFQSGILK
+172 FDEKALQSGILK

-210 LSALEKD
+210 LSALKKD

-224 CYFKNMTFTGD
+224 CHFKNMTFTGN

-243 PVFENCFFEGCNF
+243 PVFENCFFDSCNF

-272 DVLCNVKPNNKIP
+272 DVLCNVRPNNKIP

-297 CEMKDFKIE
+297 CEMKNFKIE

-318 RGDKKVGAYLFMQS
+318 KGGKKVGAYLFMQS
-332 FVYASNL
+332 FVYESNL
-339 QDGVCKEASVIAS
+339 QDGDCKEASVIAS
-352 SLLSCNIAKLNGVG
+352 GLLSCKIAKLNGAG

-373 FYRKTRGS
+373 FYRNTRDRFS
-381 FRDSNNFYDC
+381 NSNNFYDC
-391 DFRYVNMTCKRDG
+391 NFRDVNMTCKRDG

-413 PRKYFGESENK
+413 PRKYFGKSENK
-424 LNLDKNLLDVIHDD
+424 LNLDKHLLDVIQEN
-438 IFQDMKTHYNINGDI
+438 IFQNMKTHYNINDDI
-453 DKHINLNHCC
+453 DNHLELNNCC

-474 GNPLYDCAIDTYTT
+474 GNPLHDCAINLYT

-496 NTQVKIPVYMYHRG
+496 NTQVKIPVYMSYRG
-510 AIAKNDILPFM
+510 AIAENDILPFM
-521 EKLTEID
+521 KKLTNIY
-528 SRIKDINEHS
+528 SRIEDINEHS
-538 DKLKNNYKKALANLK
+538 DNLKNNYKKALADLQS
-553 CLLVQLH
+553 LLVNLH
-560 DIMPGD
+560 NIMPGD
-566 DVRNFELNGETI
+566 DVKDFQLNDETI
-578 KYIIDNFLYNTR
+578 KYIIDNVLYNR
-590 KDIDNEI
+590 KKDIASEI
-597 DVDKVNFMHKIYNNL
+597 DTNKVNFMQKIYNNL
-612 YWYRHYD
+612 DWYRRFD
-619 ENGNEKTYRTANP
+619 ENGKIKTYRSINP

-640 FAGLQVLY
+640 FNDLQFLY
-648 YDYENKN
+648 YDHERKN
-655 KPTKEKFLEKQ
+655 GHKVEDFVKMQNVFL
-666 NLFSTVKKFKAEEKI
+666 TVKNFKAEEKI
-681 KQEKYIEKPADVARE
+681 NQEQYTEKPADVARE

-704 KYVLG
+704 QYLLG

-715 NYINEGFTYKMEDL
+715 NYINEVFTYKMKDL
-729 ANLSDARNAQV
+729 ANLSDARNTQL
-740 KRKLDLGENILNLN
+740 KIKLDLDGKKINLN
-754 DNDKKGKDKIQNEI
+754 DNDIKGKGKIQNEI
-768 DKIDKKIKK
+768 EEIDEEIKK
-777 INKTIR
+777 IDEAIR
-783 VINNE
+783 VLNNE
-788 IEGFK
+788 IESFK
-793 LNYEQGNRL
+793 LNYEPGNIL
-802 NDVILGISRWLK
+802 NDVIIGISRWLK
-814 ENQNMVEAIKGIFPE
+814 ENKNMVEAIKGIFPE

>member
-1 MAISSYNTVTDNFA
+1 MAISSYNTVTDNFS
-15 TLTKIPDEN
+15 TLTKMTDEN
-24 NGLQKKSEKFCLS
+24 NRLQKKSEKFCLS

-48 KDITNLIAGD
+48 KDITNLITGD

-105 SLAIPEEKWRFSTT
+105 YLAIPEEKWRFSAT

-138 NINSKDNHN
+138 NINSKDHHN
-147 NAEENTMRSVLSE
+147 EAEENKIHSVFSEVLSLDI
-160 ERNYNNYKHDIH
+160 YKHDIQ
-172 FDEKAFQSGILK
+172 FDEKALQSGILK

-210 LSALEKD
+210 LSALKKD

-224 CYFKNMTFTGD
+224 CHFKNMTFTGN

-243 PVFENCFFEGCNF
+243 PVFENCFFDSCNF

-272 DVLCNVKPNNKIP
+272 DVLCNVRPNNKIP

-297 CEMKDFKIE
+297 CEMKNFKIE

-318 RGDKKVGAYLFMQS
+318 KGGKKVGAYLFMQS
-332 FVYASNL
+332 FVYESNL
-339 QDGVCKEASVIAS
+339 QDGDCKEASVITS
-352 SLLSCNIAKLNGVG
+352 GLLSCKIAKLNGAG

-373 FYRKTRGS
+373 FYRNTRDRFS
-381 FRDSNNFYDC
+381 NSNNFYDC
-391 DFRYVNMTCKRDG
+391 NFRDVNMTCKRDG

-413 PRKYFGESENK
+413 PRKYFGKSENK
-424 LNLDKNLLDVIHDD
+424 LNLDKHLLDVIQEN
-438 IFQDMKTHYNINGDI
+438 IFQNMKTHYNINDDI
-453 DKHINLNHCC
+453 DNHLELNNCC

-474 GNPLYDCAIDTYTT
+474 GNPLHDCAINLYT

-496 NTQVKIPVYMYHRG
+496 NTQVKIPVYMSYRG
-510 AIAKNDILPFM
+510 AIAENDILPFM
-521 EKLTEID
+521 KKLTNIY
-528 SRIKDINEHS
+528 SRIEDINEHS
-538 DKLKNNYKKALANLK
+538 DNLKNNYKKALADLQS
-553 CLLVQLH
+553 LLVNLH
-560 DIMPGD
+560 NIMPGD
-566 DVRNFELNGETI
+566 DVKDFQLNDETI
-578 KYIIDNFLYNTR
+578 KYIIDNVLYNR
-590 KDIDNEI
+590 KKDIASEI
-597 DVDKVNFMHKIYNNL
+597 DTNKVNFMQKIYNNL
-612 YWYRHYD
+612 DWYRRFD
-619 ENGNEKTYRTANP
+619 ENGKIKTYRSINP

-640 FAGLQVLY
+640 FNDLQFLY
-648 YDYENKN
+648 YDHERKN
-655 KPTKEKFLEKQ
+655 GHKVEDFVKMQNVFL
-666 NLFSTVKKFKAEEKI
+666 TVKNFKAEEKI
-681 KQEKYIEKPADVARE
+681 NQEQYTEKPADVARE

-704 KYVLG
+704 QYLLG

-715 NYINEGFTYKMEDL
+715 NYINEVFTYKMKDL
-729 ANLSDARNAQV
+729 ANLSDARNTQL
-740 KRKLDLGENILNLN
+740 KIKLDLDGKKINLN
-754 DNDKKGKDKIQNEI
+754 DNDIKGKGKIQNEREEI
-768 DKIDKKIKK
+768 DEEIKK
-777 INKTIR
+777 IDEAIR
-783 VINNE
+783 VLNNE
-788 IEGFK
+788 IESFK
-793 LNYEQGNRL
+793 LNYEPGNIL
-802 NDVILGISRWLK
+802 NDVITGISRWLK
-814 ENQNMVEAIKGIFPE
+814 ENKNMVEAIKGIFPE

>member
-1 MAISSYNTVTDNFA
+1 M
-15 TLTKIPDEN
+15 
-24 NGLQKKSEKFCLS
+24 S

-105 SLAIPEEKWRFSTT
+105 YLAMPEEKWRFSTT

-147 NAEENTMRSVLSE
+147 NDEENTMRSVLSE
-160 ERNYNNYKHDIH
+160 ERNYNSYKHDIH

-198 KNKIPFENMTID
+198 KNKIPFENMIID
-210 LSALEKD
+210 LSVLKKD

-224 CYFKNMTFTGD
+224 CCFKNMTFTGN

-272 DVLCNVKPNNKIP
+272 DVLCKVRPNNKIP

-297 CEMKDFKIE
+297 CEMKNFKIE

-318 RGDKKVGAYLFMQS
+318 KGGKKVGAYLFMQS
-332 FVYASNL
+332 FVYESNL
-339 QDGVCKEASVIAS
+339 QDGDCKEASVIAS
-352 SLLSCNIAKLNGVG
+352 GLLSCKIAKLNGVG

-373 FYRKTRGS
+373 FYRKTRG
-381 FRDSNNFYDC
+381 RCRNSNNFYDC

-413 PRKYFGESENK
+413 PRKYFAKSENK
-424 LNLDKNLLDVIHDD
+424 LNLDKHLLDVIQEN
-438 IFQDMKTHYNINGDI
+438 IFQNMKTHYNINDDI
-453 DKHINLNHCC
+453 DNHLKLNNCC
-463 LYGACLGELTG
+463 LYAACLGELTG
-474 GNPLYDCAIDTYTT
+474 GNPLHDCEIDTYTT

-496 NTQVKIPVYMYHRG
+496 NTQVKIPVYMSYRG
-510 AIAKNDILPFM
+510 AIAENDILPFM
-521 EKLTEID
+521 KKLTEID

-538 DKLKNNYKKALANLK
+538 DNLKNNYKKALADLQS
-553 CLLVQLH
+553 LLVNLH
-560 DIMPGD
+560 NIMPGD
-566 DVRNFELNGETI
+566 DVKDFQLNDETI
-578 KYIIDNFLYNTR
+578 KYIIDNVLYNR
-590 KDIDNEI
+590 KKDIANEI
-597 DVDKVNFMHKIYNNL
+597 DIDKVNFMHNIYNNL
-612 YWYRHYD
+612 DWYRRYD
-619 ENGNEKTYRTANP
+619 ENGKIKTYRSINP

-640 FAGLQVLY
+640 FNDLQFLY
-648 YDYENKN
+648 YDHEKKN
-655 KPTKEKFLEKQ
+655 GPKVEDFVKMQNVFL
-666 NLFSTVKKFKAEEKI
+666 TVKNFKAEEKI
-681 KQEKYIEKPADVARE
+681 NQEKYIEKPANVAHE

-704 KYVLG
+704 QYLLG
-709 VIDDYY
+709 VIDRNN
-715 NYINEGFTYKMEDL
+715 NYINESFTYKLLDL
-729 ANLSDARNAQV
+729 ANLSGARNAQLE
-740 KRKLDLGENILNLN
+740 RKIYFDEKMLELN
-754 DNDKKGKDKIQNEI
+754 DNDEKGKVKIENDIKKI
-768 DKIDKKIKK
+768 DKIIEEIDNKILDLSSETERFK
-777 INKTIR
+777 INFQQENT
-783 VINNE
+783 
-788 IEGFK
+788 
-793 LNYEQGNRL
+793 L
-802 NDVILGISRWLK
+802 NDVVQGISRWLK
-814 ENQNMVEAIKGIFPE
+814 ENHLMVEAIK
-829 VINKNIENIDK
+829 KID
-840 TV
+840 TE

>member
-1 MAISSYNTVTDNFA
+1 MAISSYNTVTDNFS
-15 TLTKIPDEN
+15 TLTKMTDEN
-24 NGLQKKSEKFCLS
+24 NRLQKKSEKFCLS

-48 KDITNLIAGD
+48 KDITNLITGD

-105 SLAIPEEKWRFSTT
+105 YLAIPEEKWRFSAT

-138 NINSKDNHN
+138 NINSKDHHN
-147 NAEENTMRSVLSE
+147 EAEENKIHSVFSEVLSLDI
-160 ERNYNNYKHDIH
+160 YKHDIQ
-172 FDEKAFQSGILK
+172 FDEKALQSGILK

-210 LSALEKD
+210 LSALKKD

-224 CYFKNMTFTGD
+224 CHFKNMTFTGN

-243 PVFENCFFEGCNF
+243 PVFENCFFDSCNF

-272 DVLCNVKPNNKIP
+272 DVLCNVRPNNKIP

-297 CEMKDFKIE
+297 CEMKNFKIE

-318 RGDKKVGAYLFMQS
+318 KGGKKVGAYLFMQS
-332 FVYASNL
+332 FVYESNL
-339 QDGVCKEASVIAS
+339 QDGDCKEASVIAS
-352 SLLSCNIAKLNGVG
+352 GLLSCKIAKLNGAG

-373 FYRKTRGS
+373 FYRNTRDRFS
-381 FRDSNNFYDC
+381 NSNNFYDC
-391 DFRYVNMTCKRDG
+391 NFRDVNMTCKRDG

-413 PRKYFGESENK
+413 PRKYFGKSENK
-424 LNLDKNLLDVIHDD
+424 LNLDKHLLDVIQEN
-438 IFQDMKTHYNINGDI
+438 IFQNMKTHYNINDDI
-453 DKHINLNHCC
+453 DNHLELNNCC

-474 GNPLYDCAIDTYTT
+474 GNPLHDCAINLYT

-496 NTQVKIPVYMYHRG
+496 NTQVKIPVYMSYRG
-510 AIAKNDILPFM
+510 AIAENDILPFM
-521 EKLTEID
+521 KKLTNIY
-528 SRIKDINEHS
+528 SRIEDINEHS
-538 DKLKNNYKKALANLK
+538 DNLKNNYKKALADLQS
-553 CLLVQLH
+553 LLVNLH
-560 DIMPGD
+560 NIMPGD
-566 DVRNFELNGETI
+566 DVKDFQLNDETI
-578 KYIIDNFLYNTR
+578 KYIIDNVLYNR
-590 KDIDNEI
+590 KKDIASEI
-597 DVDKVNFMHKIYNNL
+597 DTNKVNFMQKIYNNL
-612 YWYRHYD
+612 DWYRRFD
-619 ENGNEKTYRTANP
+619 ENGKIKTYRSINP

-640 FAGLQVLY
+640 FNDLQFLY
-648 YDYENKN
+648 YDHERKN
-655 KPTKEKFLEKQ
+655 GHKVEDFVKMQNVFL
-666 NLFSTVKKFKAEEKI
+666 TVKNFKAEEKI
-681 KQEKYIEKPADVARE
+681 NQEQYTEKPADVARE

-704 KYVLG
+704 QYLLG
-709 VIDDYY
+709 VIDDYC
-715 NYINEGFTYKMEDL
+715 NYINEVFTYKMKDL
-729 ANLSDARNAQV
+729 ANLSDARNTQL
-740 KRKLDLGENILNLN
+740 KIKLDLDGKKINLN
-754 DNDKKGKDKIQNEI
+754 DNDIKGKGKIQNEI
-768 DKIDKKIKK
+768 EEIDEEIKK
-777 INKTIR
+777 IDEAIR
-783 VINNE
+783 VLNNE
-788 IEGFK
+788 IESFK
-793 LNYEQGNRL
+793 LNYEPGNIL
-802 NDVILGISRWLK
+802 NDVIIGISRWLK
-814 ENQNMVEAIKGIFPE
+814 ENKNMVEAIKGIFPE

>member
-1 MAISSYNTVTDNFA
+1 M
-15 TLTKIPDEN
+15 
-24 NGLQKKSEKFCLS
+24 S

-71 LDLFPMYHI
+71 LDLFPMCHI

-105 SLAIPEEKWRFSTT
+105 YLAMPEEKWRFSTT

-147 NAEENTMRSVLSE
+147 NDEENTMRSVLSE
-160 ERNYNNYKHDIH
+160 ERNYNSYKHDIH

-198 KNKIPFENMTID
+198 KNKIPFENMIID
-210 LSALEKD
+210 LSVLKKD

-224 CYFKNMTFTGD
+224 CCFKNMTFTGN

-272 DVLCNVKPNNKIP
+272 DVLCKVRPNNKIP

-297 CEMKDFKIE
+297 CEMKNFKIE

-318 RGDKKVGAYLFMQS
+318 KGGKKVGAYLFMQS
-332 FVYASNL
+332 FVYESNL
-339 QDGVCKEASVIAS
+339 QDGDCKEASVIAS
-352 SLLSCNIAKLNGVG
+352 GLLSCKIAKLNGVG

-373 FYRKTRGS
+373 FYRKTRG
-381 FRDSNNFYDC
+381 RCRNSNNFYDC

-413 PRKYFGESENK
+413 PRKYFAKSENK
-424 LNLDKNLLDVIHDD
+424 LNLDKHLLDVIQEN
-438 IFQDMKTHYNINGDI
+438 IFQNMKTHYNINDDI
-453 DKHINLNHCC
+453 DNHLKLNNCC
-463 LYGACLGELTG
+463 LYAACLGELTG
-474 GNPLYDCAIDTYTT
+474 GNPLHDCEIDTYTT

-496 NTQVKIPVYMYHRG
+496 NTQVKIPVYMSYRG
-510 AIAKNDILPFM
+510 AIAENDILPFM
-521 EKLTEID
+521 KKLTEID

-538 DKLKNNYKKALANLK
+538 DNLKNNYKKALADLQS
-553 CLLVQLH
+553 LLVNLH
-560 DIMPGD
+560 NIMPGD
-566 DVRNFELNGETI
+566 DVKDFQLNDETI
-578 KYIIDNFLYNTR
+578 KYIIDNVLYNR
-590 KDIDNEI
+590 KKDIANEI
-597 DVDKVNFMHKIYNNL
+597 DIDKVNFMHNIYNNL
-612 YWYRHYD
+612 DWYRRYD
-619 ENGNEKTYRTANP
+619 ENGKIKTYRSINP

-640 FAGLQVLY
+640 FNDLQFLY
-648 YDYENKN
+648 YDHEKKN
-655 KPTKEKFLEKQ
+655 GPKVEDFVKMQNVFL
-666 NLFSTVKKFKAEEKI
+666 TVKNFKAEEKI
-681 KQEKYIEKPADVARE
+681 NQEKYIEKPANVAHE

-704 KYVLG
+704 QYLLG
-709 VIDDYY
+709 VIDRNN
-715 NYINEGFTYKMEDL
+715 NYINESFTYKLLDL
-729 ANLSDARNAQV
+729 ANLSGARNAQLE
-740 KRKLDLGENILNLN
+740 RKIYFDEKMLELN
-754 DNDKKGKDKIQNEI
+754 DNDEKGKVKIENDIKKI
-768 DKIDKKIKK
+768 DKIIEEIDNKILDLSSETERFK
-777 INKTIR
+777 INFQQENT
-783 VINNE
+783 
-788 IEGFK
+788 
-793 LNYEQGNRL
+793 L
-802 NDVILGISRWLK
+802 NDVVQGISRWLK
-814 ENQNMVEAIKGIFPE
+814 ENHLMVEAIK
-829 VINKNIENIDK
+829 KID
-840 TV
+840 TE